1 VFHTT
6 HDFSLLLGDGSG
18 RIVPPAPP
26 ADPGTLLLPSVLWRA
41 DFGLAVEAPTLVGG
55 GGSSAP
61 AAPTIS
67 GLELVFDFDFGAL
80 AAGAFPALLASQ
92 AGSATSATVA
102 VGQGTPTIG
111 TVTGARR
118 GVLFNGS
125 SDRLAVTNVLATLL
139 PVNPDA
145 EFLVAVV
152 GRVADRTNPGTFFDI
167 TRDNQSGAFSL
178 NRYSFTH
185 GGASGETFI
194 GANQLVWRRA
204 DGSNRADAS
213 LGTGWALD
221 ATLRLIGRAGP
232 SGDTINRAMLN
243 SGTKSSSAS
252 RSVTASGG
260 NWNRLTLGALMADTA
275 QTTWSRFLNG
285 AIERVFAYRAT
296 SAGAANDAALDAVEA
311 AIASYY
317 S

>member
-18 RIVPPAPP
+18 RIVLPTPP
-26 ADPGTLLLPSVLWRA
+26 ADPGALLLPSVLWRA
-41 DFGLAVEAPTLVGG
+41 DFGLAVETPTLVG

-61 AAPTIS
+61 AAPTIAN
-67 GLELVFDFDFGAL
+67 LELVFDFDFGAL
-80 AAGAFPALLASQ
+80 AAGAFPASVASQ
-92 AGSATSATVA
+92 AGSAASATAA
-102 VGQGTPTIG
+102 VGQGAPTIG

-125 SDRLAVTNVLATLL
+125 TDRLAVTNVLATLL

-145 EFLVAVV
+145 ELLVAVV
-152 GRVADRTNPGTFFDI
+152 GRVADRTNPGTFLDI
-167 TRDNQSGAFSL
+167 TRENQSGAFSL

-185 GGASGETFI
+185 GGGTGETFI

-204 DGSNRADAS
+204 DGSNRSDAS
-213 LGTGWALD
+213 LGTAWALD
-221 ATLRLIGRAGP
+221 STLRLVGRAGP
-232 SGDTINRAMLN
+232 PGDTINRAMLN
-243 SGTKSSSAS
+243 AGAKSSSAS
-252 RSVTASGG
+252 RSVTASTG

-275 QTTWSRFLNG
+275 QTTWSRYLNG

-296 SAGAANDAALDAVEA
+296 SAGAANDSALDAVEA
-311 AIASYY
+311 ALANYY